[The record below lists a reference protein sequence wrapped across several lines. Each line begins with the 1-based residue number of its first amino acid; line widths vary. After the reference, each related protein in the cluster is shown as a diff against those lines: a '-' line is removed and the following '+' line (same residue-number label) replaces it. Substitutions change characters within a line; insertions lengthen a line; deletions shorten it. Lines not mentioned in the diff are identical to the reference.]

1 MQCVRVRA
9 CVYIYIW
16 TPVPIFHGTTALC
29 FVWVSVCR
37 RNSIQRWVRL
47 AGRMTVLSPTRQY
60 LLFGFVAKFATSP
73 ALTSIIPPGLAGIY
87 FIHPWSWG
95 SVERLYPRR
104 DFLTFSLTRESLDDT
119 LPLYLLALVLPLT
132 QQHHPL
138 SEHTQ
143 GTYPG
148 VLWLQTTK
156 SRLLSGGLS
165 EQRSGLFGYLSS
177 CLRVWSQCSCQT
189 LPPNTFCPYKEVSCF
204 LPLPWAQNTC
214 SSFGMIRVVIWTVF
228 LSSSGCHVLLVG
240 LTDCVS
246 SREIC
251 CSNKFSLCSLFSAD
265 CFCRLLSITTP
276 AATPF

>member
-9 CVYIYIW
+9 CVYISIW

-29 FVWVSVCR
+29 FVWVSMCR
-37 RNSIQRWVRL
+37 RNSIHRWVRL
-47 AGRMTVLSPTRQY
+47 ARRMTVLSPTRQY

-119 LPLYLLALVLPLT
+119 LALYLLALVLPST

-156 SRLLSGGLS
+156 IPLTVGWVEWTAVRL
-165 EQRSGLFGYLSS
+165 S
-177 CLRVWSQCSCQT
+177 CLATWAHVGECDLIT
-189 LPPNTFCPYKEVSCF
+189 LVKHFHP
-204 LPLPWAQNTC
+204 
-214 SSFGMIRVVIWTVF
+214 
-228 LSSSGCHVLLVG
+228 
-240 LTDCVS
+240 
-246 SREIC
+246 
-251 CSNKFSLCSLFSAD
+251 
-265 CFCRLLSITTP
+265 
-276 AATPF
+276 TPFVLTKRFRVSFRFLGHKIPVVVLAWYV